1 MAHHS
6 RKIIKLLLLLLLL
19 SGILPFVYPFGR
31 PLLKLS
37 DISMPNLK
45 AIKEKLPE
53 LPRLDTRS
61 GQVVTVYRWRD
72 KSGNWSFGSEPP
84 AGVKAES
91 MTVNPDA
98 NLIQGLPQSE
108 VSKAGGTTVIE
119 STGDGGPISVKG
131 YSAADVSKIM
141 QSAREAKAAMEQ
153 HYNQQEV
160 IINEIK

>member
-1 MAHHS
+1 MARRS
-6 RKIIKLLLLLLLL
+6 RKIIKVLLILLLL

-37 DISMPNLK
+37 DISMPNLE
-45 AIKEKLPE
+45 AVKEKLPE
-53 LPRLDTRS
+53 LPRLDRRS
-61 GQVVTVYRWRD
+61 GQIVTVYRWRD

-91 MTVNPDA
+91 MTVDPDA

-108 VSKAGGTTVIE
+108 ESGADGTTVIE
-119 STGDGGPISVKG
+119 STGDGGPISVMG
-131 YSAADVSKIM
+131 YSADDVSKIM

-153 HYNQQEV
+153 RYKQQEL
-160 IINEIK
+160 IIKEMK